1 MKNTRVWIMLGVAVV
16 CGLLAVVLAAQ
27 WLTNQSSRGIAH
39 IAVAATD
46 ISLGQRLTPDLV
58 KLVDWPASSTPP
70 GAHKD
75 ITALDGRVLR
85 TSLLRGEAIID
96 SKLAPLGTTGGLSAV
111 IGEGRRAMTVRVNDV
126 IGVAGFAL
134 PGNYVDIL
142 VNTQRDNESDSARDK
157 QISKIVLERILVLAV
172 AQDVGR
178 DETKPRVVNAVTLEV
193 TPAQAEKLDLARSV
207 GSLSLVLRNQM
218 DPQAASTEG
227 AMKSSL
233 LDERVTPLVQQK
245 IVSRPSLPALARKKP
260 KPEVSPTKPEVVV
273 AETPQV
279 PETKIAPVAT
289 PAVNNAAA
297 MTEVFCVGVINGVRN
312 STECY

>member
-1 MKNTRVWIMLGVAVV
+1 M
-16 CGLLAVVLAAQ
+16 
-27 WLTNQSSRGIAH
+27 
-39 IAVAATD
+39 
-46 ISLGQRLTPDLV
+46 
-58 KLVDWPASSTPP
+58 
-70 GAHKD
+70 
-75 ITALDGRVLR
+75 LR

-96 SKLAPLGTTGGLSAV
+96 TKLAPLGTTGGLSAV

-142 VNTQRDNESDSARDK
+142 VNTQRDGDNNTARDK

-193 TPAQAEKLDLARSV
+193 TPEQAEKLDLARSV

-218 DPQAASTEG
+218 DPLAASTEG

-233 LDERVTPLVQQK
+233 LDAQAVSSVQQK
-245 IVSRPSLPALARKKP
+245 RNNAPASPASARTKP
-260 KPEVSPTKPEVVV
+260 KSV
-273 AETPQV
+273 AKINTPDISVIEDRQSV
-279 PETKIAPVAT
+279 ETKIAPIAT
-289 PAVNNAAA
+289 PAVNNAA
-297 MTEVFCVGVINGVRN
+297 TISDVICVSVINGVRP

>member
-1 MKNTRVWIMLGVAVV
+1 MKNTRVWIMFGVAVV

-58 KLVDWPASSTPP
+58 KVVDWPASSTPP

-111 IGEGRRAMTVRVNDV
+111 ISEGRRAMTVRVNDV

-142 VNTQRDNESDSARDK
+142 VNTQRDNGSDSARDK

-233 LDERVTPLVQQK
+233 LDDREAPLAK
-245 IVSRPSLPALARKKP
+245 LKTSDPPAPLALVKK
-260 KPEVSPTKPEVVV
+260 KSKKEVSTKKSEVVA
-273 AETPQV
+273 AENPRVVEVKT
-279 PETKIAPVAT
+279 APVAT